1 MSLNCFLTKYF
12 KNLKHTKVSIIKC
25 KMIGFKT
32 EEFVT
37 DLFKLFFFRG
47 PQWGQ
52 CSLGLGL
59 LHYQIK
65 LTFIVCH
72 YHHTFSDSKMT
83 WRCPLSGKQKLVQ
96 VAAHCYCWFAGQ
108 HSEHYKDTKQKY
120 FCVLVVFSSEQTGSL
135 LVFADG
141 AVIFSRL
148 FPLLSVFT
156 PEAGDHSGV
165 CSCCDL

>member
-1 MSLNCFLTKYF
+1 M
-12 KNLKHTKVSIIKC
+12 
-25 KMIGFKT
+25 
-32 EEFVT
+32 
-37 DLFKLFFFRG
+37 
-47 PQWGQ
+47 
-52 CSLGLGL
+52 
-59 LHYQIK
+59 
-65 LTFIVCH
+65 CH

-83 WRCPLSGKQKLVQ
+83 WRCPLSEKQKLVQ

-165 CSCCDL
+165 CSCCDLWPHYHCRLLTLTPENYYKAKRKQISLQWIFIEQLTFSCPHVDIHTHRDTAACVSKPHRV